1 MAHTAQALNI
11 WHNLAQFQITRP
23 KPIGAN
29 CSAKVSDFCI
39 NFAKFTQTP
48 PPPKHYQP
56 TASTYAPRFYRLPRA
71 HQPTHAK
78 QAQSKQSTQ
87 THPTN
92 APPNPQ
98 HRASDLAS
106 CIFAFCTAANF
117 SHRARNIPRNPTL
130 LNTKS
135 SKPLPLL
142 STPLGLA
149 RPSFSVG
156 AVWRVWG
163 KKAPYNVGRG

>member
-39 NFAKFTQTP
+39 NFAKFTQAP
-48 PPPKHYQP
+48 PPRK
-56 TASTYAPRFYRLPRA
+56 ALSTPCKPLRTETLAIPRT
-71 HQPTHAK
+71 HQTTHAK

-87 THPTN
+87 SHPTN
-92 APPNPQ
+92 APPKPPNTAQ
-98 HRASDLAS
+98 AIGS

-117 SHRARNIPRNPTL
+117 SP
-130 LNTKS
+130 
-135 SKPLPLL
+135 
-142 STPLGLA
+142 STA
-149 RPSFSVG
+149 QYSTQSHAF
-156 AVWRVWG
+156 
-163 KKAPYNVGRG
+163 KY